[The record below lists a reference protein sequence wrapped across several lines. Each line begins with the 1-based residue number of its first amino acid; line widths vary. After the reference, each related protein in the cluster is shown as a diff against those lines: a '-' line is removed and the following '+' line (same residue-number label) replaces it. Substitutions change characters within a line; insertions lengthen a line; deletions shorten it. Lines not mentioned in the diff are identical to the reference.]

1 MAKTI
6 YWYENWSKKKAK
18 NDFEKYFFKL
28 MNNADFGKN
37 HCFIVYIKTDDFYK
51 DIAEYVETRFDT
63 SNYQLDRPLPKGKKV
78 IGLMKDELGE
88 KVMTKIV
95 GLRAKTYSYLTDDGS
110 EATQLQHKINYIE
123 KRKLT
128 LIVLKNS

>member
-18 NDFEKYFFKL
+18 NDFEKNFFKL
-28 MNNADFGKN
+28 MNNVDFGKN
-37 HCFIVYIKTDDFYK
+37 HCFIVYIKADDFYK
-51 DIAEYVETRFDT
+51 DIAEYAETRFDT

-78 IGLMKDELGE
+78 IGLMKDELSE
-88 KVMTKIV
+88 KIMTKIV

-110 EATQLQHKINYIE
+110 EDQKTKGT
-123 KRKLT
+123 KKC
-128 LIVLKNS
+128 VV

>member
-1 MAKTI
+1 
-6 YWYENWSKKKAK
+6 
-18 NDFEKYFFKL
+18 

-37 HCFIVYIKTDDFYK
+37 HCFIVYIKTDDFQK

-63 SNYQLDRPLPKGKKV
+63 SNYQLDRPLPKGEKV

-88 KVMTKIV
+88 KIMTKTI

-110 EATQLQHKINYIE
+110 EDKKTKGT
-123 KRKLT
+123 KKC
-128 LIVLKNS
+128 VV

>member
-51 DIAEYVETRFDT
+51 DIPEYVETRFDT

-88 KVMTKIV
+88 KIMTKIV